1 MAFLL
6 HNNGSSD
13 FKCQAHLKVKR
24 VVKRVTSLQ
33 HQSNIFRSTV
43 IKGQQKKCAV
53 SQLEYEWKVQRVEDE
68 MISTDKSYFKQ
79 NAFLIF
85 YTFKMTENEKGP
97 QQKLGI

>member
-1 MAFLL
+1 MTFLL
-6 HNNGSSD
+6 HNNGSSV

-33 HQSNIFRSTV
+33 HQSNIYRSTV
-43 IKGQQKKCAV
+43 IKRQEKKCAV
-53 SQLEYEWKVQRVEDE
+53 SQLEYEWKVQKVEDE

-79 NAFLIF
+79 NAFFIF